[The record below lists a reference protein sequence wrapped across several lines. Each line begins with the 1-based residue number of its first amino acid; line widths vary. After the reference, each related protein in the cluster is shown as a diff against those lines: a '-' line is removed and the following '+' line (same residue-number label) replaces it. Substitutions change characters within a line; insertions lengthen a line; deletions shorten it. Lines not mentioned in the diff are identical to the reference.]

1 MGGTMKRKWTPRRI
15 FLWGLGGYLIANLA
29 YFVFDPFS
37 SPWHYYSHK
46 PRLIEVVQAGD
57 GRLSL
62 AQISATLDEIDL
74 AYRGREPTKSEKTPG
89 SLEQAAAAILFPGS
103 MALNFK
109 YFMGYM
115 GPATREQ
122 QAFTLSVKKRYNHL
136 ARLAIAKGMTR
147 DGHFFIEDI
156 RLRKRKGAAFKGRK
170 LATGAKS
177 CGLEKTTR
185 STSGK
190 EKTRLRFVN
199 RSDEVIKVFWLTY
212 MGKRKF
218 YKLLGPGKAYTQR
231 TTVSHAW
238 VVTNAGDVCVGLYFP
253 GLETK
258 KIIIK

>member
-1 MGGTMKRKWTPRRI
+1 VKRKWTTGRVI
-15 FLWGLGGYLIANLA
+15 LWGLGGYLIANLA

-46 PRLIEVVQAGD
+46 PRPIEVVQARD

-62 AQISATLDEIDL
+62 AQISAILDEIDL
-74 AYRGREPTKSEKTPG
+74 AYRGREPTKSEEIPRP
-89 SLEQAAAAILFPGS
+89 LEQAVAAILFPAS
-103 MALNFK
+103 MALPVK
-109 YFMGYM
+109 YFFGYM
-115 GPATREQ
+115 GPATPEQ

-147 DGHFFIEDI
+147 DGYFFIEDI
-156 RLRKRKGAAFKGRK
+156 RLRKRKGAAFRGRK
-170 LATGAKS
+170 LATGGKS

-190 EKTRLRFVN
+190 AKTRLRFVN
-199 RSDEVIKVFWLTY
+199 GSDEVIKVFWLTY
-212 MGKRKF
+212 RGKRKF
-218 YKLLGPGKAYTQR
+218 YRLLGPGEAYTQR
-231 TTVSHAW
+231 TTASHAW

-253 GLETK
+253 GLKTK